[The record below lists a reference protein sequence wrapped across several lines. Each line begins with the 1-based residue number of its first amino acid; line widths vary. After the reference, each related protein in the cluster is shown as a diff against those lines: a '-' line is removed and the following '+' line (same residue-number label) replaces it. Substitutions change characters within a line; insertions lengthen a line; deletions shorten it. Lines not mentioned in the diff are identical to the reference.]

1 MKTTCRTSLA
11 LVAALSLNAGGAAVR
26 VAAAQDERAAV
37 RIGGDYTILAGEQV
51 EQVVVL
57 SGAAT
62 IHGAVDDDVV
72 VVLGTA
78 TLAGT
83 GRVGGDFVVVTG
95 SARIEPGAVVAGD
108 VVVVGGGLDAPP
120 DFMAGGEQVVIGS
133 FGLTERFA
141 AAGPWFRKAL
151 LWGRPL
157 APDLPW
163 TWGLLAAIALLYF
176 AIGIVFERPVRTCAQ
191 ALVDKPLTTGLAGVL
206 VLLVIGPACVVLAV
220 SVIGLALV
228 PLLFAAVF
236 VAGLIGRV
244 GAVRWIGGL
253 VAAEQSPAN
262 RMQALRSVA
271 IGLALI
277 CLAYMVPVLGL
288 ITWTVLGVFGL
299 GAAATAFIDGIKQE
313 NPAPAGSPP
322 SSSAP
327 VADAVLAAGAAP
339 EAGPG
344 AADAAAG
351 GSSRAAAAADLSALP
366 RADFLS
372 RLGAVVLDVLLVI
385 IASALLNLHDGM
397 FFLILLGYHVVFWAA
412 KGTTV
417 GGVICCLRIARA
429 DGGPIGYAEAVVRG
443 LASIF
448 SAAVAGLGWLW
459 MLWDAERQTWHDRI
473 AGTVVVRVPRN
484 WPL

>member
-1 MKTTCRTSLA
+1 MKTTCRTWLA
-11 LVAALSLNAGGAAVR
+11 LVAALSLNTGAAGR

-37 RIGGDYTILAGEQV
+37 RIGGDYTVLAGEHV

-83 GRVGGDFVVVTG
+83 GRVGGDLVVVTG
-95 SARIEPGAVVAGD
+95 SARIEPGAVVDGD
-108 VVVVGGGLDAPP
+108 VVVVGGGLDAQP
-120 DFMAGGEQVVIGS
+120 DFMAGGEQVVIGP
-133 FGLTERFA
+133 FGLAERFA

-288 ITWTVLGVFGL
+288 VTWTVLGVFGL
-299 GAAATAFIDGIKQE
+299 GAAATAFIAGVKQE
-313 NPAPAGSPP
+313 NPAPP
-322 SSSAP
+322 
-327 VADAVLAAGAAP
+327 ADAMLETGAAP
-339 EAGPG
+339 AAAAV
-344 AADAAAG
+344 AADDTAG
-351 GSSRAAAAADLSALP
+351 GPPRAAAAADPSALP

-372 RLGAVVLDVLLVI
+372 RLGAVVLDLLLVI
-385 IASALLNLHDGM
+385 IVSALLNLHDGM

-417 GGVICCLRIARA
+417 GGVICHLRIARA
-429 DGGPIGYAEAVVRG
+429 DGGPIGYTEAVVRG